1 MTRAQFKMTRI
12 ALDVA
17 ADSPSVHELA
27 ERLTNDP
34 GAHYEG
40 AVPEEVGAVARG
52 VLSWGVLRPGGARRH
67 RAAVTLERIA

>member
-12 ALDVA
+12 ATDAA

-34 GAHYEG
+34 GAHYDG
-40 AVPEEVGAVARG
+40 AVPEDVGAIARG
-52 VLSWGVLRPGGARRH
+52 VLSWGVQRPGGARH